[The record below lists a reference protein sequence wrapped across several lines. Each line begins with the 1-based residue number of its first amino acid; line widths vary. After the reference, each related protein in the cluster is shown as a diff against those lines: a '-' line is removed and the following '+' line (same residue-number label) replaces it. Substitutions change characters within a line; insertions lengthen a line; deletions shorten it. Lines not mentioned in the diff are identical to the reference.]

1 MREIIHYEE
10 PLFRPPAEAESLIF
24 QVARGCPH
32 NSCRFCGMYKGV
44 RYHLRNEQE
53 VLHEMEQAGKAF
65 PDVRRIFLADGD
77 VMALPFDLLKKY
89 LEFLLKVFPQV
100 RRINLYANGSSI
112 AARTEEELQILRNL
126 RIHTLYMGLE
136 SGCQILLDRFK
147 KKESVHEMV
156 QSVIR
161 TQQMGFS
168 CSVMILLGLAGPD
181 LVERHCRETVDALNL
196 MQMRILSV
204 LRFIPV
210 PGLSLPQEFRQSS
223 EWEAV
228 HELRQILLGLDLHHT
243 VFRANHS
250 SNSLPLAGRFPA
262 DKERLLQELDRAL
275 EGEDCLD
282 RKGPGWMPFDL

>member
-1 MREIIHYEE
+1 MNAVCISSRRIQFVHDGEKKKDSRQTLGVLTIPIRHSGRTCDMREIIHYEE

-126 RIHTLYMGLE
+126 RVQTLYM
-136 SGCQILLDRFK
+136 
-147 KKESVHEMV
+147 
-156 QSVIR
+156 
-161 TQQMGFS
+161 
-168 CSVMILLGLAGPD
+168 
-181 LVERHCRETVDALNL
+181 
-196 MQMRILSV
+196 V
-204 LRFIPV
+204 L
-210 PGLSLPQEFRQSS
+210 
-223 EWEAV
+223 
-228 HELRQILLGLDLHHT
+228 
-243 VFRANHS
+243 
-250 SNSLPLAGRFPA
+250 
-262 DKERLLQELDRAL
+262 
-275 EGEDCLD
+275 
-282 RKGPGWMPFDL
+282 